1 MSNSQ
6 VISFRASG
14 YFLNWIETQREEGE
28 SPSQAAMRVLK
39 AFASGEDIEVST
51 GVSTL
56 VSTQSSDSFAS
67 TDVSTKVSEIVD
79 NQVAAKLDPVME
91 RLALVEERLG
101 KLRA

>member
-14 YFLNWIETQREEGE
+14 HFLNWIEAQREEGE

-39 AFASGEDIEVST
+39 VLASGEDVAVST
-51 GVSTL
+51 ELSTAL
-56 VSTQSSDSFAS
+56 STRNNDSLMS
-67 TDVSTKVSEIVD
+67 TDVSTNVSEIVD
-79 NQVAAKLDPVME
+79 SQVAAKLNHMME

>member
-14 YFLNWIETQREEGE
+14 HFLNWIEAQREEGE

-39 AFASGEDIEVST
+39 ALATGEDIEVST
-51 GVSTL
+51 VMSTTM
-56 VSTQSSDSFAS
+56 STQSNDSLMYTDLS
-67 TDVSTKVSEIVD
+67 TNIVETVD
-79 NQVAAKLDPVME
+79 TQVAAKLDPVLE
-91 RLALVEERLG
+91 RLAALEERLG